1 VAILRYRLYDID
13 HLISRTV
20 SYAVLGGLLAAVFA
34 GGVIGA
40 QAVLGAT
47 SDFAVAATTLAVA
60 AIFDPLRRR
69 LHALMDRRF
78 NRSRFDAE
86 RVVQGFTTRINN
98 NMSTDSITSDLRATL
113 ESTVAPSSLG
123 IWVRSS

>member
-1 VAILRYRLYDID
+1 
-13 HLISRTV
+13 
-20 SYAVLGGLLAAVFA
+20 VFA